1 MVAPGSGTIRLILKS
16 STWSGEISVENLT
29 DFLSP
34 NVAMSTSSS
43 LASLLSRLLV
53 FSSDFNGV
61 DRRLSTGV
69 ATHSSNSPVVG
80 IGVTL
85 PELTSLPGGRSMP
98 MLTSSPYC
106 EKSHSSD
113 PDLEPPNASRCGFV
127 KCHLYTD
134 LSRYSYTYLYVHA

>member
-1 MVAPGSGTIRLILKS
+1 MVAPGSGATRLILKS
-16 STWSGEISVENLT
+16 STWSGDISVENLT

-34 NVAMSTSSS
+34 NVELSPSSS
-43 LASLLSRLLV
+43 LASLLSRLL
-53 FSSDFNGV
+53 FLSSDFRGV

-69 ATHSSNSPVVG
+69 AMHSSNSPVVG

-113 PDLEPPNASRCGFV
+113 PDREPPYASLCRV
-127 KCHLYTD
+127 IQKCHLYTD
-134 LSRYSYTYLYVHA
+134 SSLSHQLSR